1 MFLQNKLWLFHDI
14 YVNVKMFQGYKHLK
28 FGLKRMS
35 PTLKLSESMKHSKNV
50 EEKENTNYMQGLVN
64 F

>member
-1 MFLQNKLWLFHDI
+1 
-14 YVNVKMFQGYKHLK
+14 MFQGYKHLK

>member
-1 MFLQNKLWLFHDI
+1 
-14 YVNVKMFQGYKHLK
+14 MFQGYNKHLK

-35 PTLKLSESMKHSKNV
+35 PTLKLPESTKHSENV
-50 EEKENTNYMQGLVN
+50 EEKGNTNYMQGLVN